1 MSKVEQRGCR
11 WFGSNGAGPIP
22 EFKLRDFIRELI
34 ALRADYP
41 VLCRKNFLTGAS
53 TRKAAGL

>member
-1 MSKVEQRGCR
+1 MVRIEWSWSDTGV
-11 WFGSNGAGPIP
+11 
-22 EFKLRDFIRELI
+22 KLRDFIRELI